1 MSFSFELNRYLAG
14 NAAFF
19 FRLRQLLIAKGWT
32 VPQDSDGTT
41 YSSSGTQITNAN
53 LNVANSIW
61 NPLAW
66 YRLVHPTSKIEYIIQ
81 KGNTNPTTGEYWR
94 IYTSVAGFTG
104 GAPNA
109 TTPPTATDQLQIA
122 GTSGADRS
130 YGIEDGDF
138 VADFILGDSYEDY
151 SFYVHQRCNGLPDN
165 LIQRCPIIK
174 ASLGF
179 EKLLQPASDDTWPYV
194 SICSTTGGSSSSFDL
209 YDSNSTIF
217 RPDTT
222 LGTQRGAVGRYRH
235 GLTGAQWVKWGLA
248 YPAQQG
254 SAAVSNLNDDPG
266 AGSGAYGGLPYFWP
280 LFYVRGSVATQVA
293 TGAQTWPA
301 NGYKGL
307 SRLFRYAHRQIQ
319 GAILLDQKYFAQFSS
334 VVIPWDGQSEIK

>member
-1 MSFSFELNRYLAG
+1 MSFSSELNRYLAG
-14 NAAFF
+14 NAEYF

-41 YSSSGTQITNAN
+41 YSSSGVQITNAN

-66 YRLVHPTSKIEYIIQ
+66 YRLVHPTNKIEYIIQ

-94 IYTSVAGFTG
+94 IYTSVAGFSG

-109 TTPPTATDQLQIA
+109 TTPPTATDQIQIC
-122 GTSGADRS
+122 GTSGADRI
-130 YGIEDGDF
+130 YGLTDGDF
-138 VADFILGDSYEDY
+138 VTDFILGDSYEDY
-151 SFYVHQRCNGLPDN
+151 SFYVHQRSNGLGDA

-174 ASLGF
+174 ASFGF

-194 SICSTTGGSSSSFDL
+194 SICATSGNATASYDL
-209 YDSNSTIF
+209 YESNSTIF
-217 RPDTT
+217 RPDTAI
-222 LGTQRGAVGRYRH
+222 GTQRGAVGRYRH

-254 SAAVSNLNDDPG
+254 PSAVSNLNDDPG

-319 GAILLDQKYFAQFSS
+319 GAVLLEQKYFAQFSS
-334 VVIPWDGQSEIK
+334 IVIPWDGQSEIK